1 VITDFSTPVGGE
13 LHSVEISTGQRGL
26 LAPVLTAIAGI
37 PLLIYLY
44 IRMPVYV

>member
-1 VITDFSTPVGGE
+1 
-13 LHSVEISTGQRGL
+13 